1 MDVEGKLR
9 FAAQGLADAEG
20 ILQKAADAYPF
31 LDGPGRAFKRMAK
44 AVNRPLRIGILG
56 ETNSGKSSL
65 ANLLAGVSA
74 LPADPVAHT
83 ALPALLKY
91 ASQPSVTAVYGN
103 GQRIA
108 FPVRQ
113 SVARVVASIQDSSV
127 KSGLPAGGSVPPS
140 DLKVLEVGLPSSML
154 RSVEI
159 LDLAAGSQG
168 LQGYPIDA
176 AIWTTVATQAWRETE
191 RAQWTKLPQAM
202 RSRSLLA
209 VTFSDLA
216 AGKGNNL
223 KRLQARLESSAK
235 PHFRG
240 ICFVENGDEDPAAAA
255 ARNQVL
261 FVQIQYLAQEFA
273 AWRMGKAME
282 IARRVMAGAISKLAP
297 GAELG
302 SNGITHRDVAEASR
316 GLFDED
322 WVAVLKQPLPP
333 GEVEKPSIL
342 RSPAGSGASPKPAR
356 GHRAWGAG
364 ANSGGRPQWMTAGA
378 AALVGGAVALVAVQS
393 GLIGGGGSPASSNSP
408 GAPQAVEQSAKA
420 EAEQRRNAE
429 AAAAAVEARRKAEA
443 ETAASESRRKAEAEA
458 AAKSRM
464 KAEAEAAA
472 AEARRTAEAAAAAA
486 EARRKAEAEVAAA
499 EARRKAQA
507 EAAAAEARRKAEAAA
522 AAAEARMKAEAEAA
536 VAEARR
542 RAEAEA
548 AAAEARKKAEA
559 EAAVAEA
566 RRRAES
572 LAAAAEA
579 RRKLEEASAAE
590 ERKRA
595 EAEASAAEER
605 RQAEA
610 EAAVVEER
618 RKAEAVAA
626 EARKKAEAA
635 AAEAR
640 RRKKAEADAAEA
652 ERRRRAEAEEA
663 ERHRR
668 AAAEAPVHRSG
679 GSSPIMHGIGN

>member
-472 AEARRTAEAAAAAA
+472 AEARR
-486 EARRKAEAEVAAA
+486 
-499 EARRKAQA
+499 
-507 EAAAAEARRKAEAAA
+507 KAEAAA

-579 RRKLEEASAAE
+579 RRKLEEVSAAE